1 MVTSVPVRL
10 LIPNITGFL
19 ATTIPIAMAIGI
31 ATDVNPTVC
40 ALAVMIGGDAVLYY
54 PAQSVSSLVVY
65 ERGYLSA
72 PDIFKFGVWMT
83 LIAIAVV
90 LIVAIPYWVAVGVA
104 MRV

>member
-1 MVTSVPVRL
+1 
-10 LIPNITGFL
+10 
-19 ATTIPIAMAIGI
+19 
-31 ATDVNPTVC
+31 
-40 ALAVMIGGDAVLYY
+40 
-54 PAQSVSSLVVY
+54 VSSLVVY